1 MVKIAVSGSNGRMG
15 TRIIRLIKEDDR
27 AELAGGFDINDDP
40 LPVLKNCDVLIEFT
54 SPDATMKNL
63 KLAKDLGRG
72 VVIGTTGLSEEDIAV
87 IKETALSIPVVF
99 SPNMAVGVNLL
110 FELVKQA
117 VAVLD
122 NTFNISISET
132 HHIHKKDAPSG
143 TAKKIRDIIMSAN
156 GRVSDDIKMESQRI
170 GEVVGDHT
178 VVLEGKEERLEL
190 IHHAKSRDVF
200 ARGAIVA
207 ARFAVD
213 KDKGFYSMN
222 EVLGIGSQQK

>member
-15 TRIIRLIKEDDR
+15 ARIIRLIKEDDR
-27 AELAGGFDINDDP
+27 AALAGGFDINDDP

-87 IKETALSIPVVF
+87 IKETALSIPIVS

-117 VAVLD
+117 AEVLD

-143 TAKKIRDIIMSAN
+143 TAKKIRDIIISAK
-156 GRVSDDIKMESQRI
+156 GCVSDDIKMESQRI
-170 GEVVGDHT
+170 GEVVGDHA

-207 ARFAVD
+207 ARFAAD
-213 KDKGFYSMN
+213 KDKGLYNMN